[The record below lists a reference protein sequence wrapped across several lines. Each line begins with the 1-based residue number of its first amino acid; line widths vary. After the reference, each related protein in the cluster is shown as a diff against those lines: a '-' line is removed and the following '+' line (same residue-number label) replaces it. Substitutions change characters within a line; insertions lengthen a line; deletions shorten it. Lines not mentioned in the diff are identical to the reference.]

1 LEKDSKGDKK
11 MIYLCAISNISSGN
25 CSEDCKFC
33 NQSAHYNTNIQ
44 TYKQKSIDE
53 IIIEAK
59 KAKQNKA
66 VGFCLVT
73 SGKGLN
79 DKKLEYVCE
88 VAFSIKKEVDISL
101 IGCNGTVSK
110 EQLQEL
116 KKAGIENYNHNL
128 ETSKEFYPQIC
139 STHTWEERFQTCVNV
154 KEVGL
159 NLCVGGILGLGESE
173 KDRYSML
180 ESIKELNPMSIP
192 LNFYI
197 PNDKLPIKSTQI
209 TKDEAFF
216 WIKEYREN
224 FNDAMIMLA
233 GGRELI
239 FKDKWIEAIKAGANS
254 IVIGDYLTTKGEKSN
269 KDLAVLEKHGYEI
282 AKGCN
287 G

>member
-1 LEKDSKGDKK
+1 

-25 CSEDCKFC
+25 CGEDCKFC
-33 NQSAHYNTNIQ
+33 TQSAHYNTNIN

-53 IIIEAK
+53 IIIETK

-79 DKKLEYVCE
+79 DKKLEYICE

-101 IGCNGTVSK
+101 IGCNGTASK
-110 EQLQEL
+110 EQLKEL

-128 ETSKEFYPQIC
+128 ETSKEFYPNIC
-139 STHTWEERFQTCVNV
+139 STHTWEERFQTCLNV

-197 PNDKLPIKSTQI
+197 PNKNLPIKNNL
-209 TKDEAFF
+209 TKNKALF
-216 WIKEYREN
+216 WIKEYRKH
-224 FNDAMIMLA
+224 FNSMIMLA

-239 FKDKWIEAIKAGANS
+239 FKDNWIEGLHAGANS
-254 IVIGDYLTTKGEKSN
+254 IVIGDYLTTKGEKID
-269 KDLAVLEKHGYEI
+269 KDLKILKQSNFQI
-282 AKGCN
+282 AKDCN

>member
-1 LEKDSKGDKK
+1 MEKNSKRDKK

-33 NQSAHYNTNIQ
+33 TQSAHYNTNIQ

-88 VAFSIKKEVDISL
+88 VAFSIKKEVDVSL
-101 IGCNGTVSK
+101 IGCNGTASK
-110 EQLQEL
+110 EQLKEL

-139 STHTWEERFQTCVNV
+139 STHSWEERFQTCVNA

-159 NLCVGGILGLGESE
+159 NLCVGGILGLGESK

-209 TKDEAFF
+209 TKNEALF
-216 WIKEYREN
+216 WIKEYRKN
-224 FNDAMIMLA
+224 FNKSMIMLA

-239 FKDKWIEAIKAGANS
+239 FTDKWIEALKAGANS
-254 IVIGDYLTTKGEKSN
+254 IVIGDYLTTKGEETN
-269 KDLAVLEKHGYEI
+269 KDLLVLEKEGYEI
-282 AKGCN
+282 AKSCN

>member
-1 LEKDSKGDKK
+1 LEENRKRNKK

-33 NQSAHYNTNIQ
+33 TQSAHYNTNIN

-53 IIIEAK
+53 IVIEAK

-73 SGKGLN
+73 AGKGLN
-79 DKKLEYVCE
+79 DKKLDYVCE
-88 VAFSIKKEVDISL
+88 VAYTLKKEIDISL
-101 IGCNGTVSK
+101 IGCNGTASI
-110 EQLQEL
+110 EQLKEL

-128 ETSKEFYPQIC
+128 ETSKEFYPSIC
-139 STHTWEERFQTCVNV
+139 STHTWDERFQTCINV

-159 NLCVGGILGLGESE
+159 NLCTGGILGLGESE

-180 ESIKELNPMSIP
+180 KSIKELNPMSIP

-197 PNDKLPIKSTQI
+197 PNNNLPIKNTQI
-209 TKDEAFF
+209 TKDEALF
-216 WIKEYREN
+216 WITEYRKN
-224 FNDAMIMLA
+224 FDSMIMLA

-239 FKDKWIEAIKAGANS
+239 FGNNWIEAINAGANS
-254 IVIGDYLTTKGEKSN
+254 IVIGDYLTTKGEKIN
-269 KDLAVLEKHGYEI
+269 TDLEILKKYGYNI
-282 AKGCN
+282 AKECN

>member
-1 LEKDSKGDKK
+1 LEENRKRNKK

-33 NQSAHYNTNIQ
+33 TQSAHYNTNIN

-53 IIIEAK
+53 IVIEAK

-73 SGKGLN
+73 AGKGLN
-79 DKKLEYVCE
+79 DKKLDYVCE
-88 VAFSIKKEVDISL
+88 VATALKKEVDISL
-101 IGCNGTVSK
+101 IGCNGTASV
-110 EQLQEL
+110 EQLKEL

-128 ETSKEFYPQIC
+128 ETSKEFYPSIC
-139 STHTWEERFQTCVNV
+139 STHTWEERFQTCMNV

-159 NLCVGGILGLGESE
+159 NLCTGGILGLGESE

-180 ESIKELNPMSIP
+180 KSIKELNPMSIP

-197 PNDKLPIKSTQI
+197 PNNNLPIKNTQI
-209 TKDEAFF
+209 TKDEALF
-216 WIKEYREN
+216 WITEYRKN
-224 FNDAMIMLA
+224 FDSMIMLA

-239 FKDKWIEAIKAGANS
+239 FGNNWIEAIKAGANS
-254 IVIGDYLTTKGEKSN
+254 IVIGDYLTTKGEKIN
-269 KDLAVLEKHGYEI
+269 TDLEILEKHGYVI
-282 AKGCN
+282 AKDCN

>member
-1 LEKDSKGDKK
+1 LEENRKRNKK

-33 NQSAHYNTNIQ
+33 TQSAHYNTNIN

-73 SGKGLN
+73 AGKGLN
-79 DKKLEYVCE
+79 DKKLEYVCK
-88 VAFSIKKEVDISL
+88 VAYAVKKEVDISL
-101 IGCNGTVSK
+101 IGCNGTASI
-110 EQLQEL
+110 EQLKEL

-128 ETSKEFYPQIC
+128 ETSKQFYPSIC
-139 STHTWEERFQTCVNV
+139 TTHTWEERFQTCLNV
-154 KEVGL
+154 KEIGL
-159 NLCVGGILGLGESE
+159 NLCTGGILGLGESE

-180 ESIKELNPMSIP
+180 KSIKELNPMSIP

-197 PNDKLPIKSTQI
+197 PNNNLPIKNTQI
-209 TKDEAFF
+209 TKDEALF
-216 WIKEYREN
+216 WIKEYRKTIN
-224 FNDAMIMLA
+224 SMLMIA

-239 FKDKWIEAIKAGANS
+239 FGNDWIEAIKAGANS
-254 IVIGDYLTTKGEKSN
+254 IVIGDYLTTKGEKIN
-269 KDLAVLEKHGYEI
+269 KDLEILQKHGYEI
-282 AKGCN
+282 AKECN

>member
-1 LEKDSKGDKK
+1 MEENRKRNKK

-33 NQSAHYNTNIQ
+33 TQSAHYNTNIN

-73 SGKGLN
+73 AGKGLN
-79 DKKLEYVCE
+79 DKKLDYVCE
-88 VAFSIKKEVDISL
+88 VATALKKEVDISL
-101 IGCNGTVSK
+101 IGCNGTASV
-110 EQLQEL
+110 EQLKEL

-128 ETSKEFYPQIC
+128 ETSKEFYPSIC
-139 STHTWEERFQTCVNV
+139 STHTWEERFQTCMNV

-159 NLCVGGILGLGESE
+159 NLCTGGILGLGESE

-180 ESIKELNPMSIP
+180 KSIKELNPMSIP

-197 PNDKLPIKSTQI
+197 PNNNLPIKNTQI
-209 TKDEAFF
+209 TKDEVLF
-216 WIKEYREN
+216 WITEYRKN
-224 FNDAMIMLA
+224 FDSMIMLA

-239 FKDKWIEAIKAGANS
+239 FGNNWIEAIKAGANS
-254 IVIGDYLTTKGEKSN
+254 IVIGDYLTTKGEKIN
-269 KDLAVLEKHGYEI
+269 TDLEILEKHGYVI
-282 AKGCN
+282 AKDCN